1 MEDADA
7 DLPPT
12 QKQTKAVK
20 FPCIRCKKS
29 VAKNS
34 KSVKCHICQQWV
46 HVDCEGMPPELYNI
60 LANPEKYGTC
70 GMSWSCSSCQA
81 SAAKV
86 LEVVNAYE
94 KRITEVESRVTSGEG
109 KMNDMGKEL
118 EKMKGTLKDRDDKID
133 QKLDRKEKAIF
144 DELRQRDSRRMNV
157 IMHGVSEIDKAD
169 AAGSE
174 RREWDRAECLAI
186 LETLRM
192 GMEDSDVKF
201 TRRLGEAA
209 SGRGPRPLCVGFFS
223 DGERD
228 KVLRRARDLEKSKFK
243 EVSIC
248 ADLTWKQREEEA
260 DLVKEAGRRNEKELT
275 EEDKAKNLIWA
286 VVGAKGQKRLVKTTA
301 RPQGEP
307 RPLRGGWQGRGRG
320 SHQRT
325 SQDERRGLRRA
336 RSESEERTAPPGKK

>member
-1 MEDADA
+1 
-7 DLPPT
+7 
-12 QKQTKAVK
+12 
-20 FPCIRCKKS
+20 
-29 VAKNS
+29 
-34 KSVKCHICQQWV
+34 
-46 HVDCEGMPPELYNI
+46 MPPELYNI

-94 KRITEVESRVTSGEG
+94 KRITDVETRVTTGEG
-109 KMNDMGKEL
+109 KMKELGKEM
-118 EKMKGTLKDRDDKID
+118 EKMKDGLKERDDKID

-157 IMHGVSEIDKAD
+157 IMHGVVEIDKED

-186 LETLRM
+186 LEALRM
-192 GMEDSDVKF
+192 GMEDSDIKF
-201 TRRLGEAA
+201 SRRLGEA

-228 KVLRRARDLEKSKFK
+228 KVLRRARELDKTKFK

-260 DLVKEAGRRNEKELT
+260 DLAKEADRRNERELT
-275 EEDKAKNLIWA
+275 EEDKSKNLKWA
-286 VVGAKGQKRLVKTTA
+286 VVGAKGQKRLVKTAA
-301 RPQGEP
+301 RPQGDP

-320 SHQRT
+320 SQHRQT
-325 SQDERRGLRRA
+325 MDDRRGLRRA
-336 RSESEERTAPPGKK
+336 RSESDERSAPPGKK

>member
-1 MEDADA
+1 
-7 DLPPT
+7 
-12 QKQTKAVK
+12 
-20 FPCIRCKKS
+20 
-29 VAKNS
+29 
-34 KSVKCHICQQWV
+34 
-46 HVDCEGMPPELYNI
+46 
-60 LANPEKYGTC
+60 
-70 GMSWSCSSCQA
+70 MSWSCSSCQA

-94 KRITEVESRVTSGEG
+94 KRITDVESRVTTGEG
-109 KMNDMGKEL
+109 KMKELGKEM
-118 EKMKGTLKDRDDKID
+118 EKMKDGLKERDDKID

-157 IMHGVSEIDKAD
+157 IMHGVVETDKED

-186 LETLRM
+186 LEALRM
-192 GMEDSDVKF
+192 GMEDSDIKF
-201 TRRLGEAA
+201 SRRLGEA

-228 KVLRRARDLEKSKFK
+228 KVLRRARELDKTKFK

-260 DLVKEAGRRNEKELT
+260 DLAKEADRRNERELT
-275 EEDKAKNLIWA
+275 EEDKSKNLKWA
-286 VVGAKGQKRLVKTTA
+286 VVGAKGQKRLVKTAA
-301 RPQGEP
+301 RPQGDP

-320 SHQRT
+320 SQHRQT
-325 SQDERRGLRRA
+325 MDDRRGLRRA
-336 RSESEERTAPPGKK
+336 RSESDERSAPPGKK

>member
-1 MEDADA
+1 
-7 DLPPT
+7 
-12 QKQTKAVK
+12 
-20 FPCIRCKKS
+20 
-29 VAKNS
+29 
-34 KSVKCHICQQWV
+34 
-46 HVDCEGMPPELYNI
+46 MPPELYNI

-94 KRITEVESRVTSGEG
+94 KRITEVETRVAAGEG
-109 KMNDMGKEL
+109 KMDEFGREMGK
-118 EKMKGTLKDRDDKID
+118 MKESLKERDDKID

-144 DELRQRDSRRMNV
+144 DELRQRDSRKMNV
-157 IMHGVSEIDKAD
+157 IMHGVSEIDKED

-174 RREWDRAECLAI
+174 RRDWDRAECLAI

-192 GMEDSDVKF
+192 GMEGCDIKF
-201 TRRLGEAA
+201 TRRLGEA

-228 KVLRRARDLEKSKFK
+228 KVLRRARELDKTKYK
-243 EVSIC
+243 DVSIC

-260 DLVKEAGRRNEKELT
+260 DLAKEADRRNERDLT
-275 EEDKAKNLIWA
+275 DEDKAKNLKWA
-286 VVGAKGQKRLVKTTA
+286 VVGAKGQKRLVKTAA
-301 RPQGEP
+301 RPQGDP

-320 SHQRT
+320 TQYRPT
-325 SQDERRGLRRA
+325 LDDRRGLRRA
-336 RSESEERTAPPGKK
+336 RSESDERSAPPGKK

>member
-12 QKQTKAVK
+12 QKQTKQAK
-20 FPCIRCKKS
+20 FPCIRCKKN

-46 HVDCEGMPPELYNI
+46 HVECEGMPPELYNI

-94 KRITEVESRVTSGEG
+94 KRITDVETRVTTGEG
-109 KMNDMGKEL
+109 KMKELGKEM
-118 EKMKGTLKDRDDKID
+118 EKMKDGLKERDDKID

-157 IMHGVSEIDKAD
+157 IMHGVGEIDKED

-186 LETLRM
+186 LEALRM
-192 GMEDSDVKF
+192 GMEDSDIKF
-201 TRRLGEAA
+201 SRRLGEA

-228 KVLRRARDLEKSKFK
+228 KVLRRARELDKTKFK
-243 EVSIC
+243 DVSIC

-260 DLVKEAGRRNEKELT
+260 DLAREADRRNERELT
-275 EEDKAKNLIWA
+275 EEDKSKNLKWA
-286 VVGAKGQKRLVKTTA
+286 VVGAKGQKRLVKTAA
-301 RPQGEP
+301 RPQGDP
-307 RPLRGGWQGRGRG
+307 RPLPGGWQGRGRG
-320 SHQRT
+320 SQHRQT
-325 SQDERRGLRRA
+325 MDDRRGLRRA
-336 RSESEERTAPPGKK
+336 RSESDERSAPPGKK